1 MSGVF
6 RRTSIG
12 RPALANVRVVLTNEQ
27 GYPAL
32 RDKLR
37 EMLTRVH
44 CLLQVTNKHT
54 IPADL
59 VREFKEGYDNATVT
73 AENVH
78 AEDYFQDKGK
88 ATKRYDVA
96 NKKIALSIMQW
107 HNYYRCF
114 PNDDYPPLSRMVEL
128 VFSLDL
134 LGCTGSNEPIPAGV
148 KVLADG
154 AQWKPTPATNALV
167 VVYET
172 LFIFNQATFGFTL
185 QPGLR
190 SFVGM
195 ALSYTGSEE
204 LAYKTEAVA
213 IASAVPGADDKSA
226 HATHTRNTAKRRNSG
241 SAKICAR
248 TLKVLLGFTDIR
260 INYSCHSSR
269 HDTVTGFSI
278 SNNGSQGFDTGE
290 TIKKATMTLNNKAAG
305 QIFRQSMWKSNQCRI
320 GIGNDAEQLQVT
332 KAAAR
337 HFASRH

>member
-1 MSGVF
+1 MSGTF
-6 RRTSIG
+6 CRTSIG
-12 RPALANVRVVLTNEQ
+12 GPALKTVRVVLHGGN

-32 RDKLR
+32 RDRLR

-44 CLLQVTNKHT
+44 CLLQVNNKHT

-59 VREFKEGYDNATVT
+59 VREFKKGYNDATAT
-73 AENVH
+73 AEKVH
-78 AEDYFQDKGK
+78 ADNYFENKM
-88 ATKRYDVA
+88 ATSQRYA
-96 NKKIALSIMQW
+96 AAERTIAKSIMQW
-107 HNYYRCF
+107 HTFHRCF

-134 LGCTGSNEPIPAGV
+134 LGCTGTNEPIPAG
-148 KVLADG
+148 LQTLDADKR
-154 AQWKPTPATNALV
+154 WTPTPATNALV

-204 LAYKTEAVA
+204 WNYKTK
-213 IASAVPGADDKSA
+213 AVPLTSVATGADNEAA
-226 HATHTRNTAKRRNSG
+226 HTTHMQNTKRRRELG
-241 SAKICAR
+241 SARICAS
-248 TLKVLLGFTDIR
+248 TLKTLLGFTKIR

-269 HDTVTGFSI
+269 HDTVTGLNI
-278 SNNGSQGFDTGE
+278 SYSTNKGFDTGE
-290 TIKKATMTLNNKAAG
+290 DIKKATATLANKAAG
-305 QIFRQSMWKSNQCRI
+305 RYFSRSIWKSNQCRI
-320 GIGNDAEQLQVT
+320 GIGSDAEQLQVT
-332 KAAAR
+332 KAALR